1 MVKANDTKDNP
12 PSTFGARQ
20 NLRTTGDDEPEKTT
34 SLLKKSD
41 LSVVL
46 IGAGIITVIV
56 FILFFMTGRDEPID
70 ATPAPGSDI
79 QSLEARLTSLE
90 SLVAGLEKDAGSTPV
105 SPPSLDS
112 YKARVE
118 RVEAALSMKF
128 DLVSNRLSVLERRI
142 DGFDRRLDSQ
152 VKSSSPP
159 KAAAVKTPSVKKAI
173 SKSVPSKAVAA
184 AVVHKVKKGETL
196 YSISRQYNTTVAKLR
211 TLNHLT
217 DKTDIFPGDDLVV
230 K

>member
-1 MVKANDTKDNP
+1 MAKAKETKDNA

-20 NLRTTGDDEPEKTT
+20 NLRTTGDEESEKST

-41 LSVVL
+41 LSVVF
-46 IGAGIITVIV
+46 IGAGVITVIV
-56 FILFFMTGRDEPID
+56 FILFFMTGRDKTID
-70 ATPAPGSDI
+70 ATPGPGGDI

-90 SLVAGLEKDAGSTPV
+90 SLVAGLEKNAGTTAG

-112 YKARVE
+112 YRARVE

-128 DLVSNRLSVLERRI
+128 DLVSTRLSALERRM
-142 DGFDRRLDSQ
+142 DGFDRRLDA
-152 VKSSSPP
+152 KATSSVSP
-159 KAAAVKTPSVKKAI
+159 KATPSVKKAV
-173 SKSVPSKAVAA
+173 SKTEPQKTAAA
-184 AVVHKVKKGETL
+184 AVIHTVKKGETL

-211 TLNHLT
+211 TLNHLA